1 MPRST
6 RLPSPAM
13 LVALVALVIALG
25 GTSYAAI
32 TLPKNSVGTKQIRKH
47 AVTASKIKARAV
59 TKSKIRAN
67 AVRSSKVK
75 DGSLLA
81 KDFKAGQLPAGPK
94 GDKGEK
100 GDAGASALNP
110 VPSGQ
115 TIRGAVGGDFHAFDS
130 TASDFG
136 VDVTLPIPARN
147 ALSDADVFV
156 NVSGWQD
163 AGGQTAPTTSD
174 ADAGCTGSPV
184 APTAPAGK
192 VCIYVSG
199 ADHAFNLSGYSVL
212 AGTGASPYGFK
223 LKWDASTAGDTFVDA
238 TWAYPAPYGGSTSA
252 SEARPGGRA
261 LARAGS
267 TLPRTSRGDTNLSIR
282 PCWPSLACR
291 CPSRRRQSW
300 QSARRPSRAR
310 DSG

>member
-1 MPRST
+1 V
-6 RLPSPAM
+6 LPA
-13 LVALVALVIALG
+13 
-25 GTSYAAI
+25 
-32 TLPKNSVGTKQIRKH
+32 NSVGAAQLKPN
-47 AVTASKIKARAV
+47 AVTSAKINNGSVHAFDVAKGSLTSRH
-59 TKSKIRAN
+59 
-67 AVRSSKVK
+67 VR
-75 DGSLLA
+75 DRSLLA
-81 KDFKAGQLPAGPK
+81 ADFRPGQLPAGPK

-238 TWAYPAPYGGSTSA
+238 TWAYTAP
-252 SEARPGGRA
+252 
-261 LARAGS
+261 
-267 TLPRTSRGDTNLSIR
+267 
-282 PCWPSLACR
+282 
-291 CPSRRRQSW
+291 
-300 QSARRPSRAR
+300 
-310 DSG
+310 

>member
-94 GDKGEK
+94 GDKGDPGATNVVYHREQAELSLGGIAQAVATCAPDEK
-100 GDAGASALNP
+100 L
-110 VPSGQ
+110 
-115 TIRGAVGGDFHAFDS
+115 VGGSA
-130 TASDFG
+130 
-136 VDVTLPIPARN
+136 
-147 ALSDADVFV
+147 AL
-156 NVSGWQD
+156 
-163 AGGQTAPTTSD
+163 
-174 ADAGCTGSPV
+174 
-184 APTAPAGK
+184 
-192 VCIYVSG
+192 
-199 ADHAFNLSGYSVL
+199 LR
-212 AGTGASPYGFK
+212 
-223 LKWDASTAGDTFVDA
+223 AGDTISADPNVSIVA
-238 TWAYPAPYGGSTSA
+238 SYPATAGITAATDGAAASRWVAIAHA
-252 SEARPGGRA
+252 SEAS
-261 LARAGS
+261 S
-267 TLPRTSRGDTNLSIR
+267 TRIVAFA
-282 PCWPSLACR
+282 ACAK
-291 CPSRRRQSW
+291 P
-300 QSARRPSRAR
+300 
-310 DSG
+310 